1 MLGKK
6 NFTRTTRSGR
16 LQPEPAFSG
25 TVSFDAVS
33 TWSDDYENAVEV
45 TVSSNLRAG
54 KKLHVS
60 FGGINSDY
68 WTGNTGTVDSN
79 GDVTVTAPIK
89 LATWADIDAT
99 PITVLVKLENIDGV
113 EVARATGNI
122 SSVYSPVTLTAGTGN
137 DSFTIGSGENRVEG
151 INTGATSNNPISV
164 SNTSNV
170 AIDYLLIAG
179 GGPGGGTTYG
189 GGGGAGG
196 YLEEYTYELVNHFSG
211 TYTIYSGAGGT
222 GTSNGGDTVIPNIT
236 SATGGGRGGYFGTP
250 TGAVGGSG
258 GGGAYGGSGGAGIAF
273 QGNYGNRANT
283 NSSSSGGGACGAE
296 DGTRTACG
304 TSFPTAGIRTGG
316 TGKYSEITGS
326 NVAYAGGGWTIANT
340 YGDETFGAGYTGSVD
355 AVDGTG
361 SGGAG
366 SFSGSGGGDGA
377 RGIAV
382 IRKTGDYY
390 TSIIL
395 D

>member
-6 NFTRTTRSGR
+6 NFIRTTRSGR
-16 LQPEPAFSG
+16 LVPEPAYSG
-25 TVSFDAVS
+25 TVSFDTVS
-33 TWSDDYENAVEV
+33 TWSNDYENSIEV
-45 TVSSNLRAG
+45 TLTSNLREG
-54 KKLHVS
+54 KKIYIDV
-60 FGGINSDY
+60 GGISSDY
-68 WTGNTGTVDSN
+68 VTGTAGAVDSN
-79 GDVTVTAPIK
+79 GDATVTCPIK
-89 LATWADIDAT
+89 LATWANLNAT
-99 PITVLVKLENIDGV
+99 PITVSVKLENEFGNEI
-113 EVARATGNI
+113 ANTTGNI
-122 SSVYSPVTLTAGTGN
+122 TSVYSPVTLTAGTGN
-137 DSFTIGSGENRVEG
+137 NSFTIGSGETRIEG
-151 INTGATSNNPISV
+151 INTGATSTNPISV
-164 SNTSNV
+164 SNTGNV

-196 YLEEYTYELVNHFSG
+196 YLEKYTHELVTHFSG

-222 GTSNGGDTVIPNIT
+222 GTSNGGDTVMPNIA
-236 SATGGGRGGYFGTP
+236 SATGGGRGGYFGSF
-250 TGAVGGSG
+250 TGVSGGSG
-258 GGGAYGGSGGAGIAF
+258 GGGAYGGSGGSGISF
-273 QGNYGNRANT
+273 QGNYGNRANPS
-283 NSSSSGGGACGAE
+283 SSSSGGGACGSE

-316 TGKYSEITGS
+316 LGKYSEITGS

-366 SFSGSGGGDGA
+366 SFNGSGPGDGA

-390 TSIIL
+390 TSVVL